1 MTNPTTDVRRAL
13 ATFVAAALAAAFAPA
28 APAAAQAAVPQSTS
42 PQQAAREIAAAVE
55 KYRGLWLGYATAGD
69 RIAVILAAKPED
81 LGLAGQVAVPACG
94 SLGVPAKYFLG
105 DGRLRTS
112 VTLPTGEAT
121 IDVVRAGDALE
132 GTLHVTPPGAPGAV
146 DLPLRLE
153 RTIEARRARDAKAWA
168 GELLVPG
175 AGGVMMGL
183 TIAPNGSGWAGAIE
197 IPAQKVA
204 GMPIFVTRAEDGTY
218 TCRIPVQVEATIVG
232 RPDEAGRFK
241 GEFRQGDFIGAIDFE
256 SHPAGKPIPNV
267 RSAPKPQDPVD
278 PVPYRKQDVRIAHPA
293 GHELA
298 GTLFLPPGV
307 GATAR
312 VPGVV
317 LVSGS
322 GPQDRD
328 EALMGHRPFLVL
340 ADALARKGIAVLRCD
355 DRGVGGSGGT
365 YATATTRD
373 FATDAEAELA
383 WLAAVPEVDPARIG
397 FVGHSEGGLIAPIAS
412 VELDAKADGPRSAF
426 LVLLAGPAV
435 TGADILKEQNTRI
448 LLAARAAPEVVA
460 PIKSAHAALVD
471 AAVAGKPDAE
481 LLPLAKALVTE
492 QLKAQ
497 KVDLAT
503 LPAGTV
509 DGQAALAV
517 KQMTSPWMRQFLV
530 LDPREWLRKVRV
542 PVLALNGSLDVQ
554 VPAEQNV
561 PVMQAVL
568 KDAGVPATV
577 VVEPDLNHLF
587 QPAKSGGADEYAVIA
602 TTIDPRV
609 LATVADWVN
618 AQPPRGP
625 RAR

>member
-1 MTNPTTDVRRAL
+1 MTKPTTDVRRAL
-13 ATFVAAALAAAFAPA
+13 ATFVAAALAAA
-28 APAAAQAAVPQSTS
+28 AVPMPAGAQSTP

-55 KYRGLWLGYATAGD
+55 SYRGLWLGYATAGE
-69 RIAVILAAKPED
+69 RVAVILAAKPED
-81 LGLAGQVAVPACG
+81 LGLAGQVAIPAYG

-105 DGRLRTS
+105 GGRLRTTI
-112 VTLPTGEAT
+112 TLPTGEAA
-121 IDVVRAGDALE
+121 IDVARAGEALE
-132 GTLHVTPPGAPGAV
+132 GVLRVTPPGAPGAV

-153 RTIEARRARDAKAWA
+153 RTIEARRAKDAKAWA
-168 GELLVPG
+168 GELSVPG
-175 AGGVMMGL
+175 AGGLMMGL

-204 GMPIFVTRAEDGTY
+204 GMPIFVTRAEDGTF
-218 TCRIPVQVEATIVG
+218 TCRVPVGAEATIVG

-241 GEFRQGDFIGAIDFE
+241 GEFRQAGFTGAIDFAP
-256 SHPAGKPIPNV
+256 HPAGKPIPNV
-267 RSAPKPQDPVD
+267 KSAPKPQDPVD
-278 PVPYRKQDVRIAHPA
+278 PVPYGRRDVRIAHPA

-298 GTLFLPPGV
+298 GTLFLPPG
-307 GATAR
+307 ASAAAP

-317 LVSGS
+317 LITGS

-355 DRGVGGSGGT
+355 DRGVAGSGGT

-426 LVLLAGPAV
+426 LVLLAGTAV
-435 TGADILKEQNTRI
+435 PGADILKEQNARI
-448 LLAARAAPEVVA
+448 LLAARAAPEVIA
-460 PIKSAHAALVD
+460 PIKAAHAALVD
-471 AAVAGKPDAE
+471 AAVAGKPDTE
-481 LLPLAKALVTE
+481 LLPLAKALVSE

-497 KVDLAT
+497 KVDLST
-503 LPAGTV
+503 LPAGTL
-509 DGQAALAV
+509 DAQAATAV
-517 KQMTSPWMRQFLV
+517 KQMSTPWMRQFLV

-554 VPAEQNV
+554 VAAEQNV
-561 PVMQAVL
+561 PAMQAAL

-577 VVEPDLNHLF
+577 VVEPELNHLF
-587 QPAKSGGADEYAVIA
+587 QPATTGGADEYAVIA

>member
-1 MTNPTTDVRRAL
+1 MTNPKTDVRRAF
-13 ATFVAAALAAAFAPA
+13 ATLIAAALAVACV
-28 APAAAQAAVPQSTS
+28 PAAAAAIAQSTS
-42 PQQAAREIAAAVE
+42 PQQAARDIAAAVDA
-55 KYRGLWLGYATAGD
+55 YRGLWMGHATGGE

-81 LGLAGQVAVPACG
+81 MGLGGQLAVPAFG
-94 SLGVPAKYFLG
+94 TLGVPARYFLA

-112 VTLPTGEAT
+112 VKLATGDAT
-121 IDVVRAGDALE
+121 IDVVRKGDALE
-132 GTLHVTPPGAPGAV
+132 GTLRATPPGAPGPI

-153 RTIEARRARDAKAWA
+153 RTIEARRAKDATAWA

-175 AGGVMMGL
+175 SGGLMMGL
-183 TIAPNGSGWAGAIE
+183 TVAPNGSGGWAGAIE
-197 IPAQKVA
+197 IPAQKIA
-204 GMPIFVTRAEDGTY
+204 GLPLFVSRAEDGTF
-218 TCRIPVQVEATIVG
+218 TCRLPVQVEATIVG

-241 GEFRQGDFIGAIDFE
+241 GEFRQGGFAGLVDFAP
-256 SHPAGKPIPNV
+256 HPAGRPIPNV
-267 RSAPKPQDPVD
+267 KSAPKPQDPVD

-298 GTLFLPPGV
+298 GTLFLPPGAS
-307 GATAR
+307 ATAR

-317 LVSGS
+317 LLTGS

-355 DRGVGGSGGT
+355 DRGVAGSSGD
-365 YATATTRD
+365 YAAATTRD

-383 WLAAVPEVDPARIG
+383 WLAAVPEVDASRVG
-397 FVGHSEGGLIAPIAS
+397 FVGHSEGGLVAPIAS

-426 LVLLAGPAV
+426 LVLLAGTAV
-435 TGADILKEQNTRI
+435 PGAAILKEQNTRI
-448 LLAARAAPEVVA
+448 LLAARATPEVIA
-460 PIKSAHAALVD
+460 PIKAAHAALVD

-481 LLPLAKALVTE
+481 LQELAKALVTE
-492 QLKAQ
+492 QLEAQ
-497 KVDLAT
+497 KIDLAT
-503 LPAGTV
+503 LPAGTL
-509 DGQAALAV
+509 DAQAATAV

-530 LDPREWLRKVRV
+530 LDPRDWLRKVRV
-542 PVLALNGSLDVQ
+542 PVLALNGALDVQ
-554 VPAEQNV
+554 VTAEQNV
-561 PVMQAVL
+561 PAMQAAL

-577 VVEPDLNHLF
+577 QVEPDLNHLF
-587 QPAKSGGADEYAVIA
+587 QPAKTGGADEYAVIA